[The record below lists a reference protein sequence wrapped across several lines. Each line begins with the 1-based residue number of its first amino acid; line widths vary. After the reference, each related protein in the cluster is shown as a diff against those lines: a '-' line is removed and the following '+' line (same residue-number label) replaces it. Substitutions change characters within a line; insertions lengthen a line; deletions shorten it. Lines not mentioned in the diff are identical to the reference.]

1 MSLARVQQRDHSP
14 VVRSPPFSLLF
25 ACAAWA
31 CFADAAAE
39 CDRAPAADA
48 VASTDAAAG
57 ATSRDRIGRMVAP
70 ILVNGQGPFR
80 FIIDTGA
87 NRSVLSARLAERLGL
102 TPVGAGQVHSVYG
115 VATAP
120 LVRVQSLN
128 YRDLSLSAGDLPL
141 LQGPV
146 LAGEHGLLGVDGM
159 AGRRLLLNFERRC
172 IEISPS
178 LGAPRLRNW
187 ATVRGELR
195 FGHLVVIEGRIRRL
209 RVAVLI
215 DTGSDTSLANP
226 ALREALASRAR
237 RTSGGFFSTASSAN
251 EPITLDRAIAI
262 PRLSLGE
269 MDVHNIT
276 AYVGDFHVFS
286 LWELTEEPALLL
298 GMDVLSQSRAM
309 AIDYGR
315 NTVHFNLNQRRIVR

>member
-1 MSLARVQQRDHSP
+1 
-14 VVRSPPFSLLF
+14 
-25 ACAAWA
+25 
-31 CFADAAAE
+31 
-39 CDRAPAADA
+39 
-48 VASTDAAAG
+48 
-57 ATSRDRIGRMVAP
+57 MVAP

-102 TPVGAGQVHSVYG
+102 TPVGTGRVHSVYG
-115 VATAP
+115 VSPAP
-120 LVRVQSLN
+120 LVRVQSLT
-128 YRDLSLSAGDLPL
+128 YRELSLSTGELPL

-172 IEISPS
+172 IEITPS
-178 LGAPRLRNW
+178 EGATRLRNW
-187 ATVRGELR
+187 ATIRGELR
-195 FGHLVVIEGRIRRL
+195 FGHLVVVPGRVS
-209 RVAVLI
+209 RVQVSVLI
-215 DTGSDTSLANP
+215 DTGSDTSLANQ

-237 RTSGGFFSTASSAN
+237 RTSGGFFSVASGAN
-251 EPITLDRAIAI
+251 QPVILDRALYL
-262 PRLSLGE
+262 PRLSIGDL
-269 MDVHNIT
+269 DVHYVT

-286 LWELTEEPALLL
+286 LWELTDEPALLL

-315 NTVHFNLNQRRIVR
+315 STVHFNLSRRRIVP